1 MNNKRPRPLVLAVLD
16 GWGVS
21 SQTKGNALAL
31 GQVPYMSSWQTT
43 YPFTTLAASGLD
55 VGLPD
60 GQMGNSE
67 VGHLNIGAGFVV
79 YQDSVRISEAIRDR
93 SFFENPALLAPLEH
107 ARNNNSQLHLMGLLG
122 PGGVHSLSEHLYALL
137 RLAKD
142 RGINKVFIHTFLDGR
157 DTPPQSALN
166 FMAELLGVIKEVG
179 VGTVATVSGRYYA
192 MDRDKRW
199 ERTEKAYR
207 ALVYGEGRQAQTPE
221 EAIKASYDEGVTDE
235 FVLPTVIVRD
245 GKPVTTIGSND
256 SIIFFNFRADRARQL
271 TRAFV
276 MPDFNGFERGPQLQN
291 LFFITMTEYE
301 RGLPVHIA
309 FPPED
314 VVNPLAKVISDHG
327 MTQFHTAETEKYAHV
342 TFFINGGRE
351 EPFPGEERLLIPS
364 PKVATYD
371 LMPEMSAIPVTDTLI
386 DALRHDRYD
395 VYIVNYANPDMVG
408 HTGIL
413 PAAIKAVEVV
423 DQCLHRIAEQV
434 LAMNGILVITADHG
448 NAEQMIDLETGAP
461 HTAHTTNPV
470 PFYLITPEDS
480 LLRRVRLREGGRLAD
495 VAPTILDILG
505 LPLAPEM
512 TGKTLIER

>member
-21 SQTKGNALAL
+21 SQTKGNAIAL
-31 GQVPYMSSWQTT
+31 GKVPYMSSWQTT

-235 FVLPTVIVRD
+235 FVLPTVVVRD

-291 LFFITMTEYE
+291 LFFVTMTEYE